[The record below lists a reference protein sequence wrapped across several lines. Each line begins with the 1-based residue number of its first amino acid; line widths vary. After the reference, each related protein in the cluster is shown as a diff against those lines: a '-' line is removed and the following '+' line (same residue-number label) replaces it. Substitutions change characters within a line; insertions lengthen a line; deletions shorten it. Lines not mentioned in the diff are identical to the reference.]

1 MRYLKPHF
9 YDQFTCTAGD
19 CPDTCCAGWQ
29 IVIDEDS
36 LERYGKEQG
45 EFGKRLRNSIDW
57 EEECFYQKNRRC
69 AFLNDENLCDLYKA
83 LGPDALCDTCRL
95 YPRHTEEYEGLR
107 ELSLSLSCPEAA
119 RIILSYIP
127 KRRSASLNATVFK
140 TSAGAASWLPVA
152 RVSNLAATIDMLKEN
167 GVKSVHAQ

>member
-69 AFLNDENLCDLYKA
+69 AFLNDILATSFLQGK
-83 LGPDALCDTCRL
+83 
-95 YPRHTEEYEGLR
+95 TE
-107 ELSLSLSCPEAA
+107 
-119 RIILSYIP
+119 
-127 KRRSASLNATVFK
+127 
-140 TSAGAASWLPVA
+140 
-152 RVSNLAATIDMLKEN
+152 KEN
-167 GVKSVHAQ
+167 SSVY